1 MQTALLVSLQSID
14 VTLSLLIEMSFFF
27 VLLLKCLY
35 QARQVTGLVYMR
47 WGVSI
52 LPFYDFGIGIG
63 ILLFFFILLLL
74 ILNFNSPLPH
84 FFCLIIIFTKI
95 IPRHCYPIRSRC
107 FHSIASS

>member
-63 ILLFFFILLLL
+63 ILLFFFS
-74 ILNFNSPLPH
+74 F
-84 FFCLIIIFTKI
+84 
-95 IPRHCYPIRSRC
+95 YYY
-107 FHSIASS
+107 